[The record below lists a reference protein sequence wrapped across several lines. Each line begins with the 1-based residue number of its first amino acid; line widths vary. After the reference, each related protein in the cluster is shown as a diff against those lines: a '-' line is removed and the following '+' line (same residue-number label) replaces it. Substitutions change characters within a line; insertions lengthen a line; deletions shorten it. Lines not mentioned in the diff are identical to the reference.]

1 VARGATSDFDDGGK
15 MTENQ
20 FNNPFVTVISS
31 GDIGKIVQKAD
42 ENNSIVE
49 FHDSPT
55 DRFQLVIPNSDLKKH
70 RPELNGLVW
79 FPKAIEEESNGEDLV
94 TYLRGTWL
102 LERENGQWGI
112 TVRTSRVK
120 GGEDVLISPSQVLIH
135 RRASLFKPVEAL
147 SERLTVS
154 SKYFVTRNNLLRQLY
169 KQIQAARGFRSIL
182 SSIIRPFQHQ
192 INAMIRVLSDP
203 IPRFILADEVGLGKT
218 IETGLI
224 IRQMFLEDPLKK
236 IKVVVPQYLVGQWK
250 DELIEKFV
258 LGDNLKNGTLTVSA
272 FSNNETFSDCDLL
285 VVDESHKITESQ
297 FDEFYSNILSTLHA
311 GSGLLLLTATPM
323 RGNLQDYLKLLH
335 LVDPESYPIEE
346 ESQFKKRLE
355 LREESSRLID
365 YIKVS
370 GIPEESLINSFQKIR
385 DLFPLDSHSSAMIE
399 QIEELLKDDGDCSSQ
414 LNLLS
419 SYLRE
424 RFRISRR
431 VIRNRR
437 TEVIADGFLVTGRE
451 ITSGNAVTLNENL
464 RATIDTFISQFLL
477 EIARIKTGGFKSD
490 IEIFELTEFVLESA
504 LSAPEVLHDAL
515 KDDRFDA
522 FIHLFSERLKEVI
535 EEFNSDFDRLG
546 HSERWTKTFEI
557 CDKHVTYPHSG
568 GVVVFVGNSKVAR
581 NMADEL
587 SLKHGKHHVRLH
599 IGSQSTEEQDAAV
612 DYFIQED
619 GCRILVM
626 DASGDE
632 GRNLQSASEIVH
644 FSLPVSANRLEQR
657 LGRADRFSE
666 LRDHRATSTV
676 FSEPESAL
684 ISGQF
689 RYLNEALNIF
699 NRSVATAQHF
709 LSIEF
714 QNLLLA
720 LLQNGLDA
728 FVMNLEEI
736 SVRLE
741 EEIENIAYID
751 RIDSVSNSQ
760 EFTKDDFLFLM
771 DLDESSEIEDAAYG
785 LYVFDNGRTPPTAD
799 LGLLVAPSKHQK
811 QDLTQTMRLSLG
823 IDQRRP
829 AELRN
834 LSTIQKSE
842 IKRFVN
848 RDIEYAF
855 SRPVARALPGVSL
868 FRIGDPLVDWTID
881 WVENDELG
889 RTWAVWRHDSRKP
902 ALELLSGA
910 IRIGARLNSV
920 EGMSDWGKIALNRR
934 LEIAIP
940 SRMMYLIDV
949 LSVVKDKEGRE
960 VTTNILNHEDKDVRL
975 KFPAPSLTEQNISE
989 SQWLRVQ
996 KILPDYSQ
1004 KVIESSKKM
1013 LEHAV
1018 NEVKRTKDY
1027 ENRRTQEIAIHEYVS
1042 SIFRNDLSRKNSKT
1056 SDISSSQLDEENM
1069 IHRQV
1074 MDALEN
1080 PPCEVYSMGL
1090 IVMSRNSL

>member
-1 VARGATSDFDDGGK
+1 
-15 MTENQ
+15 MTEKQ
-20 FNNPFVTVISS
+20 FSNPFVTVVSS
-31 GDIGKIVQKAD
+31 GDIGKIVDKAD
-42 ENNSIVE
+42 ESNSIVE
-49 FHDSPT
+49 FCDSPV
-55 DRFQLVIPNSDLKKH
+55 DKFQLTIANSELRMY

-79 FPKAIEEESNGEDLV
+79 FPETINSESDGEALV

-102 LERENGQWGI
+102 LERDNGQWGI
-112 TVRTSRVK
+112 TVRTSRVR

-135 RRASLFKPVEAL
+135 RRGSLFKPAEAL
-147 SERLTVS
+147 SARLTMS
-154 SKYFVTRNNLLRQLY
+154 SKYFVSRNNLIRELY

-182 SSIIRPFQHQ
+182 SSIVRPFQHQ
-192 INAMIRVLSDP
+192 INVMIRVMSDP

-224 IRQMFLEDPLKK
+224 IRQMFLDNPSKK

-258 LGDNLKNGTLTVSA
+258 LGEFLKRGVLTVSA
-272 FSNNETFSDCDLL
+272 FSNNETFGDCELL

-297 FDEFYSNILSTLHA
+297 FDQLYSNILSTLNVR
-311 GSGLLLLTATPM
+311 SGLLLLTATPM
-323 RGNLQDYLKLLH
+323 RGNLEDYLKLLH
-335 LVDPESYPIEE
+335 LVDPESYPIED
-346 ESQFKKRLE
+346 ESQFKRRLE

-365 YIKVS
+365 YIKVP

-385 DLFPLDSHSSAMIE
+385 NLFPLDSHSAAMIE
-399 QIEELLKDDGDCSSQ
+399 QIEELLNVGGDCSSQ

-451 ITSGNAVTLNENL
+451 ITSGNSVKLNENL

-477 EIARIKTGGFKSD
+477 EIAQIKVLGSKSE
-490 IEIFELTEFVLESA
+490 IEVFDLAEFVLESA

-515 KDDRFDA
+515 NDDRFDA
-522 FIHLFSERLKEVI
+522 FIDLFSSRLKEVM

-599 IGSQSTEEQDAAV
+599 IGSMSTEEQDAAV
-612 DYFIQED
+612 EHFIHED

-666 LRDHRATSTV
+666 VRDHRASSTV
-676 FSEPESAL
+676 FSEPESSL

-689 RYLNEALNIF
+689 RYLNEGLNIF

-728 FVMNLEEI
+728 FAMNLEEV
-736 SVRLE
+736 SERLE

-760 EFTKDDFLFLM
+760 EFTKEDFLFLM
-771 DLDESSEIEDAAYG
+771 DLDESSDIEDAAYG

-799 LGLLVAPSKHQK
+799 LGLLVAPSKHQN

-823 IDQRRP
+823 IDERRP

-834 LSTIQKSE
+834 LSTTQKAE
-842 IKRFVN
+842 IERFVN

-902 ALELLSGA
+902 ELQILNGA
-910 IRIGARLNSV
+910 IRIGAKLNSTV
-920 EGMSDWGKIALNRR
+920 GMSGWGKIALNRR
-934 LEIAIP
+934 LEMAIP
-940 SRMMYLIDV
+940 SKMMYLIDV
-949 LSVVKDKEGRE
+949 LSVVKDKEGRK
-960 VTTNILNHEDKDVRL
+960 VITDILNHEDKDVMQ
-975 KFPAPSLTEQNISE
+975 KFPLPSLTEQNISE
-989 SQWLRVQ
+989 SQWLKVQ
-996 KILPDYSQ
+996 KLLPEYTHN
-1004 KVIESSKKM
+1004 VIDSSKKM
-1013 LEHAV
+1013 IEHAI

-1027 ENRRTQEIAIHEYVS
+1027 ENRRTQEIAIHEYIS

-1056 SDISSSQLDEENM
+1056 SDVSSSKLEEENV

-1090 IVMSRNSL
+1090 IVMSRNPL

>member
-1 VARGATSDFDDGGK
+1 MS
-15 MTENQ
+15 ENQ
-20 FNNPFVTVISS
+20 FSNPFVTVISS
-31 GDIGKIVQKAD
+31 GDIGKIVEKAD
-42 ENNSIVE
+42 EYNSIVE

-55 DRFQLVIPNSDLKKH
+55 DRFQLAISNSDLKIY

-79 FPKAIEEESNGEDLV
+79 FAEPINSDSQNESLV

-102 LERENGQWGI
+102 LERDNGQWGI
-112 TVRTSRVK
+112 TIRRS
-120 GGEDVLISPSQVLIH
+120 GERGDENVLISPNQVLIH
-135 RRASLFKPVEAL
+135 RKGSLFKPVEAL
-147 SERLTVS
+147 SARLTMS
-154 SKYFVTRNNLLRQLY
+154 SKYFVTRNNLLRELY

-182 SSIIRPFQHQ
+182 SSIVRPFQHQ
-192 INAMIRVLSDP
+192 INVMIRVMSDP

-224 IRQMFLEDPLKK
+224 IRQMLLDDPKK
-236 IKVVVPQYLVGQWK
+236 RIKVVVPQYLVGQWK

-258 LGDNLKNGTLTVSA
+258 LEDFLNRHNLTVSA
-272 FSNNETFSDCDLL
+272 FSNNETFSDCELL

-297 FDEFYSNILSTLHA
+297 FDQMYSNILSTLNA

-365 YIKVS
+365 YIKVP
-370 GIPEESLINSFQKIR
+370 GIPKESLTNSFQRIR
-385 DLFPLDSHSSAMIE
+385 DLFPLDSHSEVKIK
-399 QIEELLKDDGDCSSQ
+399 QIEELLNAGVDCSSQ

-451 ITSGNAVTLNENL
+451 VTSGNAVRLNEDL

-477 EIARIKTGGFKSD
+477 EIGEIKAIGSKSD
-490 IEIFELTEFVLESA
+490 VELFDLTEFVLESA

-515 KDDRFDA
+515 SDERFNSW
-522 FIHLFSERLKEVI
+522 IHLFSYRLREVI

-557 CDKHVTYPHSG
+557 CDRHVTYPHSG
-568 GVVVFVGNSKVAR
+568 GVVVFVGNSNVAR
-581 NMADEL
+581 KMADEL
-587 SLKHGKHHVRLH
+587 SLIHGKHHVRLH
-599 IGSQSTEEQDAAV
+599 VSSMSTYEQDAAV
-612 DYFIQED
+612 EYFIQED

-676 FSEPESAL
+676 FSEPESSL
-684 ISGQF
+684 ITGQF
-689 RYLNEALNIF
+689 SYLNEGLNIF

-720 LLQNGLDA
+720 LLKNGLDA
-728 FVMNLEEI
+728 FSMNLADI
-736 SVRLE
+736 SIRLE
-741 EEIENIAYID
+741 EEIQNIEYID

-760 EFTKDDFLFLM
+760 EFTKEDFLYLM
-771 DLDESSEIEDAAYG
+771 ELDESSDIEDAAYG
-785 LYVFDNGRTPPTAD
+785 LYVFDKGRKPPTAD
-799 LGLLVAPSKHQK
+799 LGLLTAPSKHQK
-811 QDLTQTMRLSLG
+811 QDLTQTMLLSLG
-823 IDQRRP
+823 IDDRRP

-834 LSTIQKSE
+834 LSSAQKIE
-842 IKRFVN
+842 IESLVN

-881 WVENDELG
+881 WIENDELG

-910 IRIGARLNSV
+910 LRIGGRLYST
-920 EGMSDWGKIALNRR
+920 EGMSNWGKITLNRR
-934 LEIAIP
+934 LEMAIP

-949 LSVVKDKEGRE
+949 LSEVNDKEGRKV
-960 VTTNILNHEDKDVRL
+960 VTPILNHEDKDVRQ
-975 KFPAPSLTEQNISE
+975 KFPVPSLTEQNISE
-989 SQWLRVQ
+989 SKWQRVQ
-996 KILPDYSQ
+996 EVLPNYTQ
-1004 KVIESSKKM
+1004 KVVESSKKM
-1013 LEHAV
+1013 IEHAI

-1027 ENRRTQEIAIHEYVS
+1027 ENRATQEIAIHEYLS

-1056 SDISSSQLDEENM
+1056 SGISSSQLEEENV

-1090 IVMSRNSL
+1090 IVMSRNPL